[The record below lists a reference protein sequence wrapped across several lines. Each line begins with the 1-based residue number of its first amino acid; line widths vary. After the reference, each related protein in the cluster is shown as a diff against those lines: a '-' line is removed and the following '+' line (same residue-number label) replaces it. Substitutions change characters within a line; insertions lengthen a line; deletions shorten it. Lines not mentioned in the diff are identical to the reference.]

1 MVLKILFGLFFVAYI
16 LERISIAKGYQ
27 QPTGGDSED
36 DFMTVVNPV
45 TGLPM
50 IGGISGVDSS
60 GNAFGLSSDEHRIMG
75 LDDD

>member
-1 MVLKILFGLFFVAYI
+1 MVLKIIFGLLFVAYI
-16 LERISIAKGYQ
+16 LERISIAKGFQ
-27 QPTGGDSED
+27 QPTGGDTED
-36 DFMTVVNPV
+36 DFMTAVNPA

-60 GNAFGLSSDEHRIMG
+60 GNAFGQSSDDHRIMG